1 MMKRFSLYIIIGV
14 ALLLSGCN
22 KDNPDNGHLEGF
34 WQMTSAMN
42 MLSSSMAGSDM
53 RDSGI
58 TWSFQG
64 YILELRDVKKVN
76 QDIVA
81 SFEHNGDELKLSKF
95 YFVDRDEGDRLIED
109 TEENV
114 ATYLMPYGINSAS
127 EQLYYIEELSSN
139 KMVLLS
145 KDRYAIRL
153 EFRKY

>member
-14 ALLLSGCN
+14 TLLLSGCN

-42 MLSSSMAGSDM
+42 MLSSTMAGSDM

-127 EQLYYIEELSSN
+127 EQLYYIEELTSN
-139 KMVLLS
+139 KMVLLG
-145 KDRYAIRL
+145 KDRYAKRL

>member
-42 MLSSSMAGSDM
+42 MLSSTMAGSDM

-95 YFVDRDEGDRLIED
+95 YFVDRDEDDRLIED

-127 EQLYYIEELSSN
+127 EQLYYIEELTSN

>member
-1 MMKRFSLYIIIGV
+1 MMKRFSIYIIGL
-14 ALLLSGCN
+14 ALLFAGCN
-22 KDNPDNGHLEGF
+22 KDNNPDNGHLEGF
-34 WQMTSAMN
+34 WQMTSALS
-42 MLSSSMAGSDM
+42 MLSSNMAGTDM

>member
-1 MMKRFSLYIIIGV
+1 MMKSFSFYIIIGI
-14 ALLLSGCN
+14 ALLLSGCD
-22 KDNPDNGHLEGF
+22 KDSNPDNGHLEGF
-34 WQMTSAMN
+34 WQMTSAVS
-42 MLSSSMAGSDM
+42 L
-53 RDSGI
+53 

-64 YILELRDVKKVN
+64 HILELRDVN
-76 QDIVA
+76 NGHQDIVA

-127 EQLYYIEELSSN
+127 EQLYYIEELTSN
-139 KMVLLS
+139 KMVLLG